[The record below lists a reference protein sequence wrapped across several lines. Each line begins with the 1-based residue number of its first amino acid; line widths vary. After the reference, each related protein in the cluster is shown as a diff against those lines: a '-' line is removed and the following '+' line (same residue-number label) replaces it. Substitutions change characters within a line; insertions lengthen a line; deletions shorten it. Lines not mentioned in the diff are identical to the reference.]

1 MIVSIGTTNPAKV
14 KAVKKA
20 FGEIDII
27 KEFREVN
34 VPSGVSSQPFS
45 DEETMKG
52 AINRAEAS
60 LKQTGADIG
69 IGLEGGVVETPSG
82 FFLCNWGA
90 LADGKRSP
98 IVAGG
103 ARIQLPLEIGA
114 ELVKGRELSEVMDEF
129 ADRSEVGKNEGAM
142 GIFTNGTVD
151 RTEMFSHVVKLLT
164 GRYQYE
170 KSRRS
175 LL

>member
-14 KAVKKA
+14 RAVKLA
-20 FGEIDII
+20 FAEIDLIQ
-27 KEFREVN
+27 EFIEADVS
-34 VPSGVSSQPFS
+34 SGVSSQPFS

-60 LKQTGADIG
+60 RKETGADIG
-69 IGLEGGVVETPSG
+69 IGLEGGVVETSFG

-90 LADGKRSP
+90 LTDGSLSQP

-114 ELVKGRELSEVMDEF
+114 ELVKGRELSDVMDEF
-129 ADRSEVGKNEGAM
+129 SHRTETGKNEGAM
-142 GIFTNGTVD
+142 GIFTNGAVD
-151 RTEMFSHVVKLLT
+151 RTEMFAHVVKLLA

-170 KSRRS
+170 KSRQS
-175 LL
+175 L